1 MEPQQPKKTVR
12 EEFAEKFI
20 AMLES
25 DKPLSW
31 TQGWAT
37 SGLKLPYNG
46 ESGRK
51 YNGINRFALRLI
63 RFCHIFNGNPLFLL
77 PLLGTF

>member
-1 MEPQQPKKTVR
+1 MEPLQPKKTVR
-12 EEFAEKFI
+12 EEFAENFI
-20 AMLES
+20 KMLES

-51 YNGINRFALRLI
+51 YNGINRFALMFRAWE
-63 RFCHIFNGNPLFLL
+63 RGYDDPR
-77 PLLGTF
+77 